1 VQRCRRDRI
10 CVGQYWRE
18 ASRLSFQKIKRSEQ
32 ARGKPK
38 PALSLW
44 PSTLERVSCNSRR
57 VAVQATAGAADV
69 SGSATMPHNFCG
81 CVHMPFDH
89 FFAAGISGTGGRCC
103 HFHPYFQVARMD
115 PATTYVVPMTCSSV
129 CRRLFKLRPEALQAH
144 QQI

>member
-1 VQRCRRDRI
+1 VLGSIGEKQAGFR
-10 CVGQYWRE
+10 
-18 ASRLSFQKIKRSEQ
+18 FFFFKRSEQ

-44 PSTLERVSCNSRR
+44 PSTLEQVSCNSRR
-57 VAVQATAGAADV
+57 VAVQATTGASDI

-89 FFAAGISGTGGRCC
+89 FFAGGISGTGGRCC

-115 PATTYVVPMTCSSV
+115 PATTYVVPVTCSSV
-129 CRRLFKLRPEALQAH
+129 CRRLFKLQPEALQAH